1 VARVTGGIQQTGLSY
16 GDSTANIQLDGL
28 VELIQNLKDYE
39 AVHLNKELVEE
50 AKRIATPLITDIKNA
65 YPSNPLSGWGGSRT
79 PKATTNNPW
88 GVGGTRTSS
97 SGDIYQGLSWN
108 NAAIFAG
115 LQKRIGL
122 KKIRGGKSNEKNVS
136 QLGVGVKIYSRFLTI
151 IQQNAAAS
159 VFEFAGGVT
168 PNSNL
173 AKGIRTKFGSVPRKP
188 MWRSIDAN
196 LDKIEVA
203 FKNAVSKTE
212 DNFNRLKSSDKKGL
226 G

>member
-1 VARVTGGIQQTGLSY
+1 M
-16 GDSTANIQLDGL
+16 
-28 VELIQNLKDYE
+28 K
-39 AVHLNKELVEE
+39 
-50 AKRIATPLITDIKNA
+50 
-65 YPSNPLSGWGGSRT
+65 
-79 PKATTNNPW
+79 
-88 GVGGTRTSS
+88 
-97 SGDIYQGLSWN
+97 
-108 NAAIFAG
+108 
-115 LQKRIGL
+115 
-122 KKIRGGKSNEKNVS
+122 GKSNEKNVS
-136 QLGVGVKIYSRFLTI
+136 QLGVGIKIYSRFLTI

-159 VFEFAGGVT
+159 VFEFAGGVS

-173 AKGIRTKFGSVPRKP
+173 AKGIRTKFGAIPRKP